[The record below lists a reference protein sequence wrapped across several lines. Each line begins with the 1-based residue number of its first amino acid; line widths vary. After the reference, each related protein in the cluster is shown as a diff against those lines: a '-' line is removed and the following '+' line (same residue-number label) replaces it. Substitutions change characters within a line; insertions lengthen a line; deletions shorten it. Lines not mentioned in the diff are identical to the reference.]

1 MHYHVNE
8 DACIGCG
15 LCAETC
21 PEVFSL
27 RDDGFA
33 EAGARPP
40 CRKTRRRLPPRPWT
54 PARRARSKRADK
66 GRKIC
71 YTGSILSNGVE
82 LWKNVMWRSTWKRR
96 TRRTGA

>member
-27 RDDGFA
+27 KDDGFA
-33 EAGARPP
+33 EAKPGAVPEE
-40 CRKTRRRLPPRPWT
+40 
-54 PARRARSKRADK
+54 AESDADAAK
-66 GRKIC
+66 DGC
-71 YTGSILSNGVE
+71 P
-82 LWKNVMWRSTWKRR
+82 
-96 TRRTGA
+96 TGAIAKNS